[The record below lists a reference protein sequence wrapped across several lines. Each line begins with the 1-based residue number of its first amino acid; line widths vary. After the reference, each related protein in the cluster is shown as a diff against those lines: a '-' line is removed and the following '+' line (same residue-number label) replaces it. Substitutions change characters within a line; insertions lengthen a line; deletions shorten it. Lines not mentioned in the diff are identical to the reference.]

1 MTILNRDFKKC
12 DTLTVFLLSHRH
24 VFILDDFNMALP
36 IVGLIY
42 IIWSAIKIY
51 TLGFLALLRQIFQ
64 KHKAAGK

>member
-12 DTLTVFLLSHRH
+12 DTLTEFLLSHRH

-36 IVGLIY
+36 IGLIY

-51 TLGFLALLRQIFQ
+51 SLGFFTLLRQIIQ